1 MKIYN
6 DCFPC
11 ILRGSLDAARLST
24 DDEIVHRKI
33 MEKTMEKLSSARL
46 YDPPPIIAQYTQR
59 QIKEIT
65 GISDPYKKL
74 KVKYNQ
80 FAKRIL
86 PELETMVNN
95 SDDPF
100 AMAVKIAIA
109 GNIIDFGAMS
119 DKGED
124 LFFNDIKTTINGGI
138 KGNIPILQERVEK
151 AEKVLWLGDNTGEI
165 VLDRLLLEQVGT
177 KKVTYVVRGEAI
189 LNDATM
195 EDAVD
200 AGLTEIVRVIDNGVD
215 IPGTVLSCCS
225 EEFRDEFKKADLIIS
240 KGQGNFET
248 LDHDDKRTVFLFKVK
263 CKVVA
268 DNSGFKEGD
277 SVVFMPSEKLD

>member
-24 DDEIVHRKI
+24 DDETIHRKV
-33 MEKTMEKLSSARL
+33 MEKTMERLSRAKL

-59 QIKEIT
+59 QIREIT
-65 GISDPYKKL
+65 GNNDPYKKL
-74 KVKYNQ
+74 KNKYNL
-80 FAKRIL
+80 FAKKIL
-86 PELETMVNN
+86 PDLEVMVNN

-100 AMAVKIAIA
+100 EIAVKIAIA

-119 DKGED
+119 DKGENN
-124 LFFNDIKTTINGGI
+124 FFNNIKDTINGET
-138 KGNIPILQERVEK
+138 KGDIPLLKERIAK
-151 AEKVLWLGDNTGEI
+151 AENILWLGDNTGEI
-165 VLDRLLLEQVGT
+165 VLDRLLLEQID
-177 KKVTYVVRGEAI
+177 KNKVTYAVRGKPV

-200 AGLTEIVRVIDNGVD
+200 TGLTKIVKVIDNGVD
-215 IPGTVLSCCS
+215 IPGTVVSCCS
-225 EEFRDEFKKADLIIS
+225 DQFRAEFAKADLIIS
-240 KGQGNFET
+240 KGQGNYET
-248 LDHDDKRTVFLFKVK
+248 LDHDDKRIAFLFKVK

-277 SVVFMPSEKLD
+277 SVALISS

>member
-1 MKIYN
+1 MRIYN

-11 ILRGSLDAARLST
+11 ILRGSLDAARLAT
-24 DDEIVHRKI
+24 DDEIVHRKV
-33 MEKTMEKLSSARL
+33 MKKTMERLRSAQL

-59 QIKEIT
+59 QIREIT
-65 GISDPYKKL
+65 GNNDPYKKL
-74 KVKYNQ
+74 KNKYNQ
-80 FAKRIL
+80 FAKKIL
-86 PELETMVNN
+86 PDLEAMVNK

-100 AMAVKIAIA
+100 EMAVKIAIA

-119 DKGED
+119 DKGENN
-124 LFFNDIKTTINGGI
+124 FFCNIKATINGET
-138 KGNIPILQERVEK
+138 KGDISLLKERIAK
-151 AEKVLWLGDNTGEI
+151 AENILWLGDNTGEI
-165 VLDRLLLEQVGT
+165 VLDRVLLEQID
-177 KKVTYVVRGEAI
+177 KNKVTYAVRGKPV

-200 AGLTEIVRVIDNGVD
+200 AGLTRIVKVIDNGVD

-225 EEFRDEFKKADLIIS
+225 DQFRAEFANADLIIS
-240 KGQGNFET
+240 KGQGNYET
-248 LDHDDKRTVFLFKVK
+248 LDHNDKRIAFLFKVK

-277 SVVFMPSEKLD
+277 SVALIS